1 MSVKEEK
8 RDKAKKLIE
17 YALDDGV
24 GPEERNAFAVRA
36 IKLIR
41 KYDLLTPPVLDGI
54 LENETVQ
61 AAKTVLDNVTNPD
74 FLGSLKTIGREFQ
87 KVTAQARRRR

>member
-17 YALDDGV
+17 NALDDGV

-54 LENETVQ
+54 LENETVR

>member
-1 MSVKEEK
+1 MNLKDEK

-17 YALDDGV
+17 NALDDGV
-24 GPEERNAFAVRA
+24 GPEERNTFAVRA

-41 KYDLLTPPVLDGI
+41 KYDLLTPPALDGI
-54 LENETVQ
+54 LENETVR

-74 FLGSLKTIGREFQ
+74 FLGGLKTLGREFQ
-87 KVTAQARRRR
+87 KARAQVRRRR